1 MRSGRPSVRS
11 RNEWIVMTNSSVDRV
26 EVLLEKIERLV
37 DRLAP
42 EPAGAPDFERYLAF
56 RWERSGEGGSLA
68 PVSNPHL
75 FDLDELVGIDHI
87 RDDVLRNTNQ
97 FVSGLPANNVLLWGE
112 RGCGKSSLVKGL
124 LKPFA
129 PRGLRIVELK
139 RWDIMSLPR
148 IVSLLR
154 DARFRF
160 ILFCDDLSFDEG
172 EGDFRALKTLL
183 DGDIEERPSNVLIYA
198 TSNRRHLMP
207 EKVRDTR
214 WDDEIHPEEA
224 VGERLALADRFG
236 LSFGFYSFDQNEY
249 LAVVRRYAA
258 LRDIQLSDE
267 ILCDK
272 ALKWCMYTA
281 KRSGRSARQFIDDLE
296 GRLRLSVNEASGGE
310 HTP

>member
-1 MRSGRPSVRS
+1 MEPTVTLIGKA
-11 RNEWIVMTNSSVDRV
+11 
-26 EVLLEKIERLV
+26 EVLLEKLERLV

-42 EPAGAPDFERYLAF
+42 APVVTPDFERYLAF
-56 RWERSGEGGSLA
+56 RWERRDDEGRLA
-68 PVSNPHL
+68 PVSHPHL
-75 FDLDELVGIDHI
+75 YDLDELVGIDAI
-87 RDDVLRNTNQ
+87 RDEVLRNTNQ
-97 FVSGLPANNVLLWGE
+97 FVAGLPANNVLLWGE

-124 LKPFA
+124 LRPFA
-129 PRGLRIVELK
+129 PRGLRMVELK

-148 IVSLLR
+148 IVSQLR
-154 DARFRF
+154 GVPFRF

-183 DGDIEERPSNVLIYA
+183 DGDIEERPTNVLIYA

-214 WDDEIHPEEA
+214 GDDEIHPEEA

-258 LRDIQLSDE
+258 LHNLPVTDE
-267 ILCDK
+267 ELRDK
-272 ALKWCMYTA
+272 ALKWSMFTA

-296 GRLRLSVNEASGGE
+296 GRLRLSADGSPGGGNV
-310 HTP
+310 P

>member
-1 MRSGRPSVRS
+1 M
-11 RNEWIVMTNSSVDRV
+11 NSYNDRFD
-26 EVLLEKIERLV
+26 VLLEKIERLV
-37 DRLAP
+37 DRMTP
-42 EPAGAPDFERYLAF
+42 EPVAAPDFERYLAF
-56 RWERSGEGGSLA
+56 RWERFGERGGLV
-68 PVSNPHL
+68 PVGHPHL
-75 FDLDELVGIDHI
+75 FDLGELVGIDHI
-87 RDDVLRNTNQ
+87 RDEVLRNTNQ

-139 RWDIMSLPR
+139 RWDIMSLPQ
-148 IVSLLR
+148 IVSQLR

-183 DGDIEERPSNVLIYA
+183 DGDIEERPANVLIYA

-224 VGERLALADRFG
+224 EGEKLALADRFG

-258 LRDIQLSDE
+258 QRNLQMTDE
-267 ILCDK
+267 ELCDK
-272 ALKWCMYTA
+272 ALKWSMFTA

-296 GRLRLSVNEASGGE
+296 GRLRLKADHVSGGGDI
-310 HTP
+310 P